1 VAARANV
8 ERYRPDWRQGRVI
21 SWATTTDHKRI
32 GVLYIATSLVFF
44 AAGGILALLMR
55 AQLAQANEHF
65 ITRESYN
72 ELFTIHGT
80 TMVFLV
86 VVPIFAGFANYLV
99 PLMIG
104 ARDVAFPRLNALS
117 YWLFLFGGITLYLS
131 FFAKYGASRSSW
143 YGYPPLSDKTF
154 SPGHGQDLWILSL
167 HLLSV
172 SSLVGAINFLA
183 TIHNM
188 RAPGMSWMRIP
199 LFVWSIEIYA
209 LLLLIVLPV
218 LSVGLTLLLL
228 DRQAGTHFFIPQHG
242 GNAILYQHFFW
253 FFGHPEVYVMI
264 LPAMGIISEVL
275 PVFSRKP
282 IFGYKAIA
290 FSTVAIGFYSMLVWA
305 HHMFSVGLPNFLN
318 VFFMLSSMVIAVP
331 TGVKIFN
338 WLATTWRGN
347 LIFDTAMLWAL
358 GFIAV
363 FTVGGLSGIF
373 LAAFPVDWQ
382 VTDTYYVVAHMHYVL
397 FGGSVFGIFAG
408 LYYWWPKIFG
418 RMLGERLGKWHFWL
432 VFIGF
437 NLTFFPQHL
446 LGLLGMTRRIYT
458 YQEHGLF
465 QAYNLI
471 STIGS
476 GVMATGI
483 LLFVVNVI
491 KTSRAGVRAV
501 NDPWLA
507 DTLEWYTTSPPPPHN
522 FDKLPYI
529 TSARPLRDLRR
540 RLAEVGNA

>member
-1 VAARANV
+1 VAARATV

-32 GVLYIATSLVFF
+32 GILYIATSLVFF
-44 AAGGILALLMR
+44 GAGGILALLMR

-65 ITRESYN
+65 ITRERYN

-80 TMVFLV
+80 TMIFLV
-86 VVPIFAGFANYLV
+86 VVPIFAGLANYLV

-131 FFAKYGASRSSW
+131 FFAKYGASRSGW
-143 YGYPPLSDKTF
+143 YGYPPLSDASF
-154 SPGHGQDLWILSL
+154 SPGNGQDLWILSL
-167 HLLSV
+167 HLLSI

-209 LLLLIVLPV
+209 ALLVIVLPV

-242 GNAILYQHFFW
+242 GSAILYQHFFW
-253 FFGHPEVYVMI
+253 FFGHPEVYVLI

-382 VTDTYYVVAHMHYVL
+382 VTDTYYVVAHMHYVM

-418 RMLGERLGKWHFWL
+418 RMLGERLGKAHFWL
-432 VFIGF
+432 VFLGF
-437 NLTFFPQHL
+437 NLTFFPQHM
-446 LGLLGMTRRIYT
+446 LGLLGMPRRIFT

-465 QAYNLI
+465 QAYNLL

-476 GVMATGI
+476 GIMAIGI

-491 KTSRAGVRAV
+491 RTSRAGVRAV

-522 FDKLPYI
+522 FEKLPYI

-540 RLAEVGNA
+540 RLAEAGNA

>member
-1 VAARANV
+1 VAARATV
-8 ERYRPDWRQGRVI
+8 EPYRSDWRSGRVM
-21 SWATTTDHKRI
+21 SWVSTTDHKRI
-32 GVLYIATSLVFF
+32 GILYIATSLVFF
-44 AAGGILALLMR
+44 AAGGTLALLMR

-80 TMVFLV
+80 TMIFLV

-131 FFAKYGASRSSW
+131 FFAKHGAAKASW
-143 YGYPPLSDKTF
+143 YGYPPLSDSQF
-154 SPGHGQDLWILSL
+154 SLGHGQDLWILSL
-167 HLLSV
+167 HLLSI
-172 SSLVGAINFLA
+172 SSILGAINFLA

-209 LLLLIVLPV
+209 ALLVLVLPV

-228 DRQAGTHFFIPQHG
+228 DRQVGTHFFIPQEG

-253 FFGHPEVYVMI
+253 FFGHPEVYIMI

-418 RMLGERLGKWHFWL
+418 RMLGERLGKAHFWL
-432 VFIGF
+432 VFLGF

-446 LGLLGMTRRIYT
+446 LGLLGMSRRIYT

-476 GVMATGI
+476 GVMTIGI
-483 LLFVVNVI
+483 LLFVVNVVR
-491 KTSRAGVRAV
+491 TSRSGRRAV

-507 DTLEWYTTSPPPPHN
+507 DTLEWYTTSPPPPQN

-540 RLAEVGNA
+540 RLAETANA

>member
-1 VAARANV
+1 VM
-8 ERYRPDWRQGRVI
+8 
-21 SWATTTDHKRI
+21 SWVSTTDHKRI
-32 GVLYIATSLVFF
+32 GILYIATSLVFF
-44 AAGGILALLMR
+44 GAGGILALLMR

-65 ITRESYN
+65 ITKHSYN
-72 ELFTIHGT
+72 ELFTMHGT

-86 VVPIFAGFANYLV
+86 IVPIFAGFANYLV

-104 ARDVAFPRLNALS
+104 ARDMAFPRLNALS

-131 FFAKYGASRSSW
+131 FFAKHGAASAGW
-143 YGYPPLSDKTF
+143 YSYPTLSESQF
-154 SPGHGQDLWILSL
+154 SPGNGQDLWILSL
-167 HLLSV
+167 HLLSIA
-172 SSLVGAINFLA
+172 SLLGAINFLA

-209 LLLLIVLPV
+209 ALLVIVLPV
-218 LSVGLTLLLL
+218 LSAGLTLLLL
-228 DRQAGTHFFIPQHG
+228 DRQAGTHFFIPNEG

-253 FFGHPEVYVMI
+253 FFGHPEVYIMI

-290 FSTVAIGFYSMLVWA
+290 FSTVAIGFFSMLVWA
-305 HHMFSVGLPNFLN
+305 HHMFSVGLPGFLN

-338 WLATTWRGN
+338 WIATTWRGN

-363 FTVGGLSGIF
+363 FTIGGLSGIF

-382 VTDTYYVVAHMHYVL
+382 VTDSYYVVAHLHYVL
-397 FGGSVFGIFAG
+397 FGGSIFGVFAG

-418 RMLGERLGKWHFWL
+418 RMLDEGLGKLQFWL
-432 VFIGF
+432 VFAGF

-446 LGLLGMTRRIYT
+446 LGLLGMSRRIYT

-465 QAYNLI
+465 QAYNLV
-471 STIGS
+471 SSIGS
-476 GVMATGI
+476 GVMAIGI
-483 LLFVVNVI
+483 LVFVVNVI
-491 KTSRAGVRAV
+491 RTSRAGARAV

-507 DTLEWYTTSPPPPHN
+507 DTLEWYTTSPPPPQN
-522 FDKLPYI
+522 FDQLPYI

-540 RLAEVGNA
+540 RLAEVGSA